1 MAKQEKSKPDP
12 LSPEWTD
19 YVMGLFEPKE
29 LIDGNPLT
37 FGLRRVAE
45 LLVGEIISSKPTQVI
60 VSHPPGIG
68 LSGKTTVQ
76 YEVQFLVTREDG
88 TQYVKTFADVA
99 DTWEANTDDMFLVHG
114 SATASTKAEGRA
126 LRKALKIKAVA
137 AEELT
142 KKDASKYIGE
152 SSDQVE
158 ERISKDQINFINR
171 KCQVLDID
179 VMKFINSGD
188 KFYQSIYEVK
198 KGVASK
204 MIQRLSEMTNNKS
217 LIVEG
222 IKGYKEDWNK

>member
-1 MAKQEKSKPDP
+1 MAKQEESKPDP
-12 LSPEWTD
+12 SSPEWTD
-19 YVMGLFEPKE
+19 YVMGFFEPKE

-60 VSHPPGIG
+60 ISHPPGIG

-76 YEVQFLVTREDG
+76 YEVQFLVTRKDG

-99 DTWEANTDDMFLVHG
+99 DTWEANTDDIFLVHG

-126 LRKALKIKAVA
+126 LRKALKIRAVA

-142 KKDASKYIGE
+142 KKDASKYLGQT
-152 SSDQVE
+152 SDQAE
-158 ERISKDQINFINR
+158 ERISKDQINFINL
-171 KCQVLDID
+171 KCQKMDID

-188 KFYQSIYEVK
+188 KFYQSVYEVK
-198 KGVASK
+198 KDVAAK
-204 MIQRLSEMTNNKS
+204 MIQHITEMSKNKS